1 MKEKVFE
8 TKNGVVLYFDTNI
21 NKFVSENMEAVR
33 NALRKDFNDPI
44 IGHEAINLYNMIS
57 MLGVSAS

>member
-8 TKNGVVLYFDTNI
+8 TKNGVVLYFNTDT
-21 NKFVSENMEAVR
+21 NKFVSTDINAVR

-57 MLGVSAS
+57 MLGVSVS

>member
-8 TKNGVVLYFDTNI
+8 TKNGVVLYFNTNT
-21 NKFVSENMEAVR
+21 NKFVSTDINAIR
-33 NALRKDFNDPI
+33 NALREDFNDPV
-44 IGHEAINLYNMIS
+44 IGYEAINLYNMIS